1 MFLHRS
7 FSEVRERERERKRL
21 NQLVVFAR
29 REKKTK
35 VKKKRATEE
44 EVGSKAGRAGERV
57 CTIYIFIYEDMLE
70 KEISGTKM
78 KLESIED
85 RWKRES

>member
-7 FSEVRERERERKRL
+7 FWEVRERERERKRL

-44 EVGSKAGRAGERV
+44 EVGSRKSWRA
-57 CTIYIFIYEDMLE
+57 CMYDIYIYIYEDMLE